1 MFKSEHAD
9 PHIASIGQAIM
20 LATCPY
26 LPPILLVLCITIQHK
41 YGHPSLG
48 DLLNKFGFCE
58 LVHGSFKIKLA
69 AGTQGVDLNLND
81 NVVAFSQCIAD
92 NVDDDTETHPGNN
105 TAHMV
110 GIMGTVT
117 PGVRTYHTLKR
128 RHINDNEIH
137 EVRKLNYQIGP
148 TSVYQPLQ
156 LR

>member
-1 MFKSEHAD
+1 MLVTSMVIH
-9 PHIASIGQAIM
+9 HWAIC
-20 LATCPY
+20 LT
-26 LPPILLVLCITIQHK
+26 
-41 YGHPSLG
+41 SL
-48 DLLNKFGFCE
+48 DFFE

-105 TAHMV
+105 TVHMV

-148 TSVYQPLQ
+148 TSVYQLLQ

>member
-1 MFKSEHAD
+1 M
-9 PHIASIGQAIM
+9 Q
-20 LATCPY
+20 T
-26 LPPILLVLCITIQHK
+26 PILLLLDRLSCSQHVHTCHPYFWDDVLQFSTSMVIHHWAICLT
-41 YGHPSLG
+41 SLA
-48 DLLNKFGFCE
+48 FCE

-69 AGTQGVDLNLND
+69 AGTQGLDLNLND
-81 NVVAFSQCIAD
+81 NVVAFSQFIAD

-105 TAHMV
+105 TVRMV

-128 RHINDNEIH
+128 RHINNNGIH

-148 TSVYQPLQ
+148 TSVYQLLQ